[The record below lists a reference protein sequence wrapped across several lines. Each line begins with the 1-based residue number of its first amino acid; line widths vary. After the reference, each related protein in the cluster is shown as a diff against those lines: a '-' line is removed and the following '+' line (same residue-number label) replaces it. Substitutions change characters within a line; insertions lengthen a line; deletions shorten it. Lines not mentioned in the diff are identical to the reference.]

1 MFYSPIFTRKS
12 GQNIALSA
20 DQLILGQAPGVLSG
34 QAYTRNF
41 VLKDKSQTRSSGKT
55 DAALVASATD
65 SVAEFDEDKKTAL
78 QHVQH
83 FLHANPAMVPVFILI
98 VSVIAFRIA
107 AGDRFFTAFN
117 LSLIIQQVT
126 VIGFLACAQTLI
138 ILTAGIDLSIAA
150 IMVLASVVAGKL
162 AVVLGVP
169 PVLAIPAGFLVGTLS
184 GMLNGILVTRLRLP
198 PFIVTL
204 GTWNIFFALLIWYSG
219 SQSIRSRDID
229 TIAPS
234 LKWFGNQ
241 LSIGGAVFTYGSFL
255 MVGVFFVL
263 WYVLNNTAWGRHVY
277 AVGDD
282 KQAAELSGINT
293 NRLLLSVY
301 AVAGFIA
308 GVAAWVSIGRVGSV
322 SPQSFYDANLDSI
335 TAVVIGGTSLFGGR
349 GSILG
354 ALFGALI
361 VGVFSSGLKIA
372 GVDVI
377 WQRFAIGCLIIL
389 AVGVDQWLR
398 RVSG

>member
-1 MFYSPIFTRKS
+1 MRSNATAPLHEETRLIDGPVKS
-12 GQNIALSA
+12 N
-20 DQLILGQAPGVLSG
+20 
-34 QAYTRNF
+34 Y
-41 VLKDKSQTRSSGKT
+41 KSSGSNSE
-55 DAALVASATD
+55 AGLVAPEAD
-65 SVAEFDEDKKTAL
+65 AVAEFEDNRRSTL
-78 QHVQH
+78 QHIQH
-83 FLHANPAMVPVFILI
+83 FLHGNPAMVPVIILI
-98 VSVIAFRIA
+98 ISVIAFRLV

-126 VIGFLACAQTLI
+126 IIGFLACAQTLI

-150 IMVLASVVAGKL
+150 IMVLGSVVMGKF
-162 AVVLGVP
+162 AVVLGIHPAV
-169 PVLAIPAGFLVGTLS
+169 AIPAGFVVATLS
-184 GMLNGILVTRLRLP
+184 GLVNGALVTRLRLP

-204 GTWNIFFALLIWYSG
+204 GTWNIFFALVIWYSG
-219 SQSIRSRDID
+219 SQSIRSQDLD
-229 TIAPS
+229 NIAPS
-234 LKWFGNQ
+234 LKFFGERF
-241 LSIGGAVFTYGSFL
+241 SVGGAVFTYGSILLIIVFL
-255 MVGVFFVL
+255 VV
-263 WYVLNNTAWGRHVY
+263 WYILNNTAWGRHVY

-282 KQAAELSGINT
+282 KEAAELSGINT
-293 NRLLLSVY
+293 DRLLLSVY
-301 AVAGFIA
+301 GVAGFIA
-308 GVAAWVSIGRVGSV
+308 GIAAWVSIGRVGSV

-389 AVGVDQWLR
+389 AVGIDQWLR
-398 RVSG
+398 RVSA

>member
-1 MFYSPIFTRKS
+1 MTPTTPQSNSNAES
-12 GQNIALSA
+12 GLVDVNA
-20 DQLILGQAPGVLSG
+20 D
-34 QAYTRNF
+34 T
-41 VLKDKSQTRSSGKT
+41 
-55 DAALVASATD
+55 
-65 SVAEFDEDKKTAL
+65 VAEFDEDRKTPL
-78 QHVQH
+78 QHIQH
-83 FLHANPAMVPVFILI
+83 FLHGNPAMVPVIILV
-98 VSVIAFRIA
+98 VSVIAFRIV
-107 AGDRFFTAFN
+107 AGERFFSAFN

-126 VIGFLACAQTLI
+126 IIGFLACAQTLI
-138 ILTAGIDLSIAA
+138 VLTAGIDLSIAA
-150 IMVLASVVAGKL
+150 IMVLASVVAGKF

-169 PVLAIPAGFLVGTLS
+169 SAVAIPMGFLVGTLS
-184 GMLNGILVTRLRLP
+184 GLINGLLVTRLRLP

-204 GTWNIFFALLIWYSG
+204 GTWNIFFALVIWYSG
-219 SQSIRSRDID
+219 SQSIRSQDID
-229 TIAPS
+229 KIAPS
-234 LKWFGNQ
+234 LKFFGERISFQ
-241 LSIGGAVFTYGSFL
+241 GAVFTYGSFL
-255 MVGVFFVL
+255 MVAVFLVL
-263 WYVLNNTAWGRHVY
+263 WFVLNNTAWGRHVY

-282 KQAAELSGINT
+282 KEAAELSGINT
-293 NRLLLSVY
+293 DRLLLSVY
-301 AVAGFIA
+301 GVAGFIA

-389 AVGVDQWLR
+389 AVGIDQWLR
-398 RVSG
+398 RVSA